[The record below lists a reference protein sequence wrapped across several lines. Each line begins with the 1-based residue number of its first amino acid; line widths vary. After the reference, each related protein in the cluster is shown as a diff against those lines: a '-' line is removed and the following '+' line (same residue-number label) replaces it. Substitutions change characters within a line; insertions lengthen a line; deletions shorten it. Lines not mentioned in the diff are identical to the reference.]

1 MFNPV
6 VAMLHNTKLNR
17 WHPIWFEESP
27 LPGPPSEDKPVRH
40 KSKGH
45 HTQGF
50 DTREA
55 ALSAAWELSKALK
68 EQPIGPVSLSL
79 EKDFPWDGEGIP
91 AMVVFFAIKEETAI
105 PMIA

>member
-6 VAMLHNTKLNR
+6 VAMLHNEKLNK
-17 WHPIWFEESP
+17 WHPIWFKESP

-55 ALSAAWELSKALK
+55 ALSAAKELSNALK
-68 EQPIGPVSLSL
+68 EQAIGPVSLAL
-79 EKDFPWDGEGIP
+79 EKDFEWDGNDIP
-91 AMVVFFAIKEETAI
+91 AMVVFFDIKNETAV

>member
-6 VAMLHNTKLNR
+6 VSMLHNVKLNR
-17 WHPIWFEESP
+17 WHPILFYESP
-27 LPGPPSEDKPVRH
+27 LPGPPSPDKPVRH
-40 KSKGH
+40 RSKGH

-55 ALSAAWELSKALK
+55 ALISAKDLAEKIAPES
-68 EQPIGPVSLSL
+68 IGPVSLAL
-79 EKDFPWDGEGIP
+79 EADFPWDGEDIP
-91 AMVVFFAIKEETAI
+91 AMVVYFAINKGKAV